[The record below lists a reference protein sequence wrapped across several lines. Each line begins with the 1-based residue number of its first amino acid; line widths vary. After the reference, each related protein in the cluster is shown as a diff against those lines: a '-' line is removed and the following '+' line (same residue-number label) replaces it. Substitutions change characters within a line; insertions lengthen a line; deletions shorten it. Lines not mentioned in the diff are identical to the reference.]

1 MGSRLNGNYCWC
13 QGGAGAG
20 GGAGGDITA
29 LLNPLWTDAEMAT
42 ARRCHRTSS
51 ADTLSHRDMGE
62 TVRLGGL
69 LLSAGALPY

>member
-1 MGSRLNGNYCWC
+1 MGSSLNGNYCWC
-13 QGGAGAG
+13 QGAG
-20 GGAGGDITA
+20 GGGGGGDITA

-51 ADTLSHRDMGE
+51 ADALSHRDMGE

-69 LLSAGALPY
+69 LLSADALPYY

>member
-1 MGSRLNGNYCWC
+1 MGTSLNGNYCWS
-13 QGGAGAG
+13 QGAG
-20 GGAGGDITA
+20 GGGGDITA

-62 TVRLGGL
+62 TDRLGGL
-69 LLSAGALPY
+69 PLSAGALPY